1 MPRFYLRQLR
11 ADASAPDTN
20 GASPAHY
27 AGVVLER
34 SAAWSPDSEAVAVNA
49 ILTED
54 VAAAID
60 AAEHIL
66 SGVTEEV
73 DSAEETDGTDSHGRR
88 RRRRRRGGRGRHD
101 SATAAAEEHG
111 VLPGE
116 PGLPSAIV
124 EHSEDFVPDVPP
136 SSHLAEMVQSGSLK
150 LPEPRGRRRRTGQRD
165 SELGVNGAADTADL
179 AARLPEPVNRGPRDR
194 MSVLEEAL
202 VRQNTLIDF
211 LLQSQRRQEK
221 YIERIAQLMERGGLG
236 GGGGTSVASERVAVF
251 VDVPN
256 IVYAADRLNIEID
269 WGKVLNYLTR
279 DRQLVR
285 ATAYAPVSDDPR
297 HRIEQQK
304 FVEPFYK
311 LPYRILTKPLKRF
324 GNGEIKANFDVELA
338 IDVIAM
344 ADRLDVVSLIS
355 GDGDFRRM
363 VELVQSKGVR
373 VEVMAFGSSTAG
385 ELRMVCDRYIDL
397 QNVWQELSVNR

>member
-11 ADASAPDTN
+11 ADGSAPDTN
-20 GASPAHY
+20 GAHPAHY
-27 AGVVLER
+27 AGTVLER
-34 SAAWSPDSEAVAVNA
+34 PPILEADPEEIATRA

-54 VAAAID
+54 VAAIID
-60 AAEHIL
+60 AAEQFL
-66 SGVTEEV
+66 AGSDEADDEAGE
-73 DSAEETDGTDSHGRR
+73 AEATDGQGRR
-88 RRRRRRGGRGRHD
+88 RRRRRRGGRGRSD

-116 PGLPSAIV
+116 PSLPAAIA
-124 EHSEDFVPDVPP
+124 ESSEDFVPDVPP
-136 SSHLAEMVQSGSLK
+136 SSHLAEMVQSGALK
-150 LPEPRGRRRRTGQRD
+150 LPEPRGRRRRGSRRD
-165 SELGVNGAADTADL
+165 EEIAVNGAAQSADL
-179 AARLPEPVNRGPRDR
+179 AARLAEPVNRGPRDR
-194 MSVLEEAL
+194 MSTLEEAI

-221 YIERIAQLMERGGLG
+221 YIERMAQLMERGGFGSG
-236 GGGGTSVASERVAVF
+236 GGGGVATERVAVF

-311 LPYRILTKPLKRF
+311 LPYRILTKALKRF

-338 IDVIAM
+338 IDVITM
-344 ADRLDVVSLIS
+344 ADRLDVVSLVS

-363 VELVQSKGVR
+363 VEIVQSKGVR

-397 QNVWQELSVNR
+397 QNVWQDLSVNR